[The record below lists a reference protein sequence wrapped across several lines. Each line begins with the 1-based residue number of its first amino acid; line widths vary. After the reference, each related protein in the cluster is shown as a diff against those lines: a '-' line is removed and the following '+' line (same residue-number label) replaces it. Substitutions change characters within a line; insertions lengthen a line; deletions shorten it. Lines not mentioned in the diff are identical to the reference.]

1 MQVFGHFQ
9 AEVLNRELAVE
20 RRRRSPPDSGR
31 VELWQGQVAALERSL
46 AMSRLM
52 SVEASSYLQ
61 EYGSGRMLPKAPQP
75 YSILLALISET

>member
-20 RRRRSPPDSGR
+20 RRRRSPPDSGP
-31 VELWQGQVAALERSL
+31 VELGQGQVAALERSL

-61 EYGSGRMLPKAPQP
+61 KYGSGRMLPKAPQP